1 MALVYVYTEKVS
13 KLIVKCGY
21 FNTNRNIALENLN
34 KKIILLGASIRCY
47 ECNSFNDT
55 RCAEDKPPSELSIFC
70 SSTKDGRESTT
81 CRKIVQQI
89 EFSVNGRKNLQIELF
104 MLLKEYF

>member
-1 MALVYVYTEKVS
+1 M
-13 KLIVKCGY
+13 
-21 FNTNRNIALENLN
+21 
-34 KKIILLGASIRCY
+34 KIDAKIYPTIGSAIRCF

-55 RCAEDKPPSELSIFC
+55 RCGHDIPPPELSIFC

-89 EFSVNGRKNLQIELF
+89 EFSINGCKD
-104 MLLKEYF
+104 